1 MQEEALRIQKAI
13 DEIEPPQE
21 LQNAVTGT
29 GDDPVIESRPALQKG
44 HRHCVLEPWDLRH
57 DRAPVED
64 IDAPHHD
71 DVVPEAPSC
80 LYRLDC
86 TCELEEQGE
95 STAVIAHSVP
105 SQQCANIVVALLRV
119 GPIEAAR
126 GGLVLIRHAK
136 VVHLERNRPLGELLQ
151 RHRCLRSPTVIC
163 RVVIELCEQVILGF
177 DGSEDQRNAA
187 QTA

>member
-1 MQEEALRIQKAI
+1 M
-13 DEIEPPQE
+13 
-21 LQNAVTGT
+21 
-29 GDDPVIESRPALQKG
+29 RPTTTTSYLKLPAASTVSIARDG
-44 HRHCVLEPWDLRH
+44 
-57 DRAPVED
+57 RA
-64 IDAPHHD
+64 
-71 DVVPEAPSC
+71 
-80 LYRLDC
+80 
-86 TCELEEQGE
+86 GE